1 MQKFA
6 RFIAAILL
14 IPFLWAECLTIF
26 DIMPGAFSAEFPFLS
41 PELVAT
47 VAGIAL
53 WLVLALFVPVSN
65 WFYVLGHELT
75 HAAWGLAT
83 FSKVSKISVTSRGG
97 FCCIENPGMFT
108 TLAPYFIPF
117 YLVVLLAL
125 RAIAG
130 IWVDMAPYA
139 LPWFAALGFA
149 YGFHVTNTVTSI
161 VTVDQPDI
169 RVYGRFFSCVF
180 ILSANLLFV
189 GVGFALL
196 DGTPVSELA
205 SIAAD
210 RVAGTYAAA
219 AAEVARVAVWLAGR
233 AGGLARG

>member
-6 RFIAAILL
+6 RFIVSILL
-14 IPFLWAECLTIF
+14 LPFLWAECLTIF
-26 DIMPGAFSAEFPFLS
+26 DIMPGAFSSEFPFLS
-41 PELVAT
+41 RELVAT

-53 WLVLALFVPVSN
+53 WLVIALFIPVSN
-65 WFYVLGHELT
+65 WFYVFGHELT

-125 RAIAG
+125 RAIVG

-139 LPWFAALGFA
+139 MLWFAALGFA
-149 YGFHVTNTVTSI
+149 YGFHVTNTITSI

-180 ILSANLLFV
+180 ILSANLLFL
-189 GVGFALL
+189 GIGFAMLA
-196 DGTPVSELA
+196 GTPAAEFA

-210 RVAGTYAAA
+210 RIVGTYSAVAAGL
-219 AAEVARVAVWLAGR
+219 ARFAVWLAGR
-233 AGGLARG
+233 ARGLARG